1 MYSWKERYAMSL
13 NTIREVTEI
22 TGITVNALR
31 YYDSKGLL
39 HPTVRN
45 SDGRKE
51 WLYDD
56 EAVRRAKRILL
67 LRRIG
72 IPVEKIALVIDNVD
86 GMDEIVLRTRLEELR
101 KERELIDE
109 QITVAGMLLLVDE
122 LSADEEVKDDL
133 LDKVFEKICTERGE

>member
-1 MYSWKERYAMSL
+1 MSL

-31 YYDSKGLL
+31 YYDRKGVL

-45 SDGRKE
+45 PEGRKE

-56 EAVRRAKRILL
+56 AAVRRAKRILL

-72 IPVEKIALVIDNVD
+72 IPVEDIAPVIDKMD
-86 GMDEIVLRTRLEELR
+86 GKDEAILRSRLEELR
-101 KERELIDE
+101 EERELIDE
-109 QITVAGMLLLVDE
+109 QISLAGMLLLIDE
-122 LSADEEVKDDL
+122 LPSDADVKDDL
-133 LDKVFEKICTERGE
+133 LDKMFEKVCTD

>member
-1 MYSWKERYAMSL
+1 MSL
-13 NTIREVTEI
+13 ITIREVTEI

-31 YYDSKGLL
+31 YYDRKGLL

-45 SDGRKE
+45 SEGRKE

-72 IPVEKIALVIDNVD
+72 IPVESITFVLDKLDKI
-86 GMDEIVLRTRLEELR
+86 DEEILRTRLEELR
-101 KERELIDE
+101 EERKLLDE
-109 QITVAGMLLLVDE
+109 QISVASMLLLLDE
-122 LSADEEVKDDL
+122 LASDTEVRNDL
-133 LDKVFEKICTERGE
+133 LDKMFEKICLDE

>member
-1 MYSWKERYAMSL
+1 MSL

-31 YYDSKGLL
+31 YYDRKGLL

-45 SDGRKE
+45 SEGRKE

-67 LRRIG
+67 LRKIG
-72 IPVEKIALVIDNVD
+72 IPVESIAKVIEKAEK
-86 GMDEIVLRTRLEELR
+86 MDEVILRSRLKELR
-101 KERELIDE
+101 EERDLIDE
-109 QITVAGMLLLVDE
+109 QISVASMLLLLDG
-122 LSADEEVKDDL
+122 LSSDAEVKDDL
-133 LDKVFEKICTERGE
+133 LDKMFETVCPGE

>member
-1 MYSWKERYAMSL
+1 MSL
-13 NTIREVTEI
+13 NTIREVTGI

-31 YYDSKGLL
+31 YYDNKGLL

-45 SDGRKE
+45 QEGRKE

-72 IPVEKIALVIDNVD
+72 IPVESIAAVLDKVD
-86 GMDEIVLRTRLEELR
+86 SMDRTILRSRLEELR
-101 KERELIDE
+101 EERQEIDE
-109 QITVAGMLLLVDE
+109 QISVASMLLLLNQ
-122 LSADEEVKDDL
+122 LSENEKVRDDL
-133 LDKVFEKICTERGE
+133 LDKMFETVYRDK

>member
-1 MYSWKERYAMSL
+1 MSL

-31 YYDSKGLL
+31 YYDRKGLL

-45 SDGRKE
+45 SEGRKE

-72 IPVEKIALVIDNVD
+72 IPVESIALVIEKADK
-86 GMDEIVLRTRLEELR
+86 MDENMLRSRLEELR
-101 KERELIDE
+101 EERQLLDE
-109 QITVAGMLLLVDE
+109 QISLAGMLLLLDE
-122 LSADEEVKDDL
+122 ISSDAEVKGDL
-133 LDKVFEKICTERGE
+133 LDKMFEKTCLDE

>member
-1 MYSWKERYAMSL
+1 MSL

-31 YYDSKGLL
+31 YYDRKGLL

-45 SDGRKE
+45 SEGRKE

-67 LRRIG
+67 LRKIG
-72 IPVEKIALVIDNVD
+72 IPVESIAKVIEKADK
-86 GMDEIVLRTRLEELR
+86 MDEVILRSRLEELR
-101 KERELIDE
+101 EERQFLDE
-109 QITVAGMLLLVDE
+109 QISLAGMLLLLDE
-122 LSADEEVKDDL
+122 ISSDAEVKENL
-133 LDKVFEKICTERGE
+133 LDKMFEKICLDE

>member
-1 MYSWKERYAMSL
+1 MSL
-13 NTIREVTEI
+13 NTIREIIEI

-45 SDGRKE
+45 PEGRKE

-72 IPVEKIALVIDNVD
+72 IPVESIAAVLEKVD
-86 GMDEIVLRTRLEELR
+86 RMDKTVLRARLEELR
-101 KERELIDE
+101 EERKVIDE
-109 QITVAGMLLLVDE
+109 QISVASMLLLLDEMSPDAEIKDE
-122 LSADEEVKDDL
+122 L
-133 LDKVFEKICTERGE
+133 LDRMFEMLCL

>member
-1 MYSWKERYAMSL
+1 MSL

-45 SDGRKE
+45 SEGRKE

-56 EAVRRAKRILL
+56 DAVRRAKRILL

-72 IPVEKIALVIDNVD
+72 IPVESIALVIEKADNMGEV
-86 GMDEIVLRTRLEELR
+86 ILRSRLEELR
-101 KERELIDE
+101 EERKEIDE
-109 QITVAGMLLLVDE
+109 QISVASMMLLIDE
-122 LSADEEVKDDL
+122 LSTDAEVKDDL
-133 LDKVFEKICTERGE
+133 LDKMFEKICHDV

>member
-1 MYSWKERYAMSL
+1 MSL

-31 YYDSKGLL
+31 YYDRKGLL

-45 SDGRKE
+45 SEGRKE

-72 IPVEKIALVIDNVD
+72 IPVESIALVIDKVD
-86 GMDEIVLRTRLEELR
+86 MMDENMLRSRLEELR
-101 KERELIDE
+101 EERQLLDE
-109 QITVAGMLLLVDE
+109 QISLAGMLLLLDE
-122 LSADEEVKDDL
+122 ISSDVEVKGEL
-133 LDKVFEKICTERGE
+133 LDRMFEKTCRDD

>member
-1 MYSWKERYAMSL
+1 MSL
-13 NTIREVTEI
+13 NTIREVIEI

-45 SDGRKE
+45 PGGRKE

-56 EAVRRAKRILL
+56 EAVRRAKKILL

-72 IPVEKIALVIDNVD
+72 IPVESIAFVLEKVD
-86 GMDEIVLRTRLEELR
+86 RMDERLLKTRLDELR
-101 KERELIDE
+101 EKRKAIDE
-109 QITVAGMLLLVDE
+109 QISVASMLLLLDQ
-122 LSADEEVKDDL
+122 LSADSEVKDDL
-133 LDKVFEKICTERGE
+133 LDRMFETVCRDK

>member
-1 MYSWKERYAMSL
+1 MSL

-45 SDGRKE
+45 SEGRKE

-67 LRRIG
+67 LRKIG
-72 IPVEKIALVIDNVD
+72 IPVESIAIVIENADK
-86 GMDEIVLRTRLEELR
+86 MDEVILRSRLEELR
-101 KERELIDE
+101 EERQFLDE
-109 QITVAGMLLLVDE
+109 QISLAGMLLLLDE
-122 LSADEEVKDDL
+122 LSSDAEVKEAL
-133 LDKVFEKICTERGE
+133 LDKMFEKTCLDE

>member
-1 MYSWKERYAMSL
+1 MSL

-45 SDGRKE
+45 SEGRKE

-56 EAVRRAKRILL
+56 DAVRRAKRILL
-67 LRRIG
+67 LRSIG
-72 IPVEKIALVIDNVD
+72 IPVESIALVLEKAD
-86 GMDEIVLRTRLEELR
+86 GMDETMLKARLEELQAER
-101 KERELIDE
+101 KAIDE
-109 QITVAGMLLLVDE
+109 QISAASMLLLLGEMSPDTEVMDE
-122 LSADEEVKDDL
+122 L
-133 LDKVFEKICTERGE
+133 LDRMFEKVCR

>member
-1 MYSWKERYAMSL
+1 MSL

-31 YYDSKGLL
+31 YYDQKGVL

-45 SDGRKE
+45 PEGRKE

-72 IPVEKIALVIDNVD
+72 IPVESMTRVIDKMD
-86 GMDEIVLRTRLEELR
+86 GMEETILRTRLEELR
-101 KERELIDE
+101 EERKLIDE
-109 QITVAGMLLLVDE
+109 QISLASMLLLIDE
-122 LSADEEVKDDL
+122 LPSDAEVKDDL
-133 LDKVFEKICTERGE
+133 LDKMFERICLDG

>member
-1 MYSWKERYAMSL
+1 MSL

-39 HPTVRN
+39 HPTVR
-45 SDGRKE
+45 SSEGRKE

-56 EAVRRAKRILL
+56 DAVRRAKRILL

-72 IPVEKIALVIDNVD
+72 IPVESIALVLEKADNMGEV
-86 GMDEIVLRTRLEELR
+86 ILRSRLEELR
-101 KERELIDE
+101 EERKEIDE
-109 QITVAGMLLLVDE
+109 QISVASMLLLIDE
-122 LSADEEVKDDL
+122 LSTDAEVRDDL
-133 LDKVFEKICTERGE
+133 LDKMFEKICLDE

>member
-1 MYSWKERYAMSL
+1 MSL

-31 YYDSKGLL
+31 YYGSKGLL

-45 SDGRKE
+45 SGGRKE

-56 EAVRRAKRILL
+56 GAVRRAKRILL

-72 IPVEKIALVIDNVD
+72 IPVESIAMVLDNAD
-86 GMDEIVLRTRLEELR
+86 RMDEKILRSRLEELR
-101 KERELIDE
+101 EERKEIDE
-109 QITVAGMLLLVDE
+109 QISVANMLLLIDD
-122 LSADEEVKDDL
+122 LSADAEVKGDL
-133 LDKVFEKICTERGE
+133 LDKMFDKTC

>member
-1 MYSWKERYAMSL
+1 MSL

-45 SDGRKE
+45 SGGRKE

-67 LRRIG
+67 LRSIG
-72 IPVEKIALVIDNVD
+72 IPVEGIVVVLEKADR
-86 GMDEIVLRTRLEELR
+86 MDESVLKPRLEELR
-101 KERELIDE
+101 EERKAIDE
-109 QITVAGMLLLVDE
+109 QISVASMLLLLDGMSSDTEVRDE
-122 LSADEEVKDDL
+122 L
-133 LDKVFEKICTERGE
+133 LDRMFEKVCRDE

>member
-1 MYSWKERYAMSL
+1 MSL
-13 NTIREVTEI
+13 ITIREVTEI

-31 YYDSKGLL
+31 YYDRKGLL

-45 SDGRKE
+45 PEGRKE

-72 IPVEKIALVIDNVD
+72 IPVESIADAIEKADK
-86 GMDEIVLRTRLEELR
+86 MDEVILRSRLEELR
-101 KERELIDE
+101 EERRSIDE
-109 QITVAGMLLLVDE
+109 QISVASMLLLLDE
-122 LSADEEVKDDL
+122 VSSDAEVKDDL
-133 LDKVFEKICTERGE
+133 LDKMFEKICLDE

>member
-1 MYSWKERYAMSL
+1 MSL
-13 NTIREVTEI
+13 HTIREVTAI

-45 SDGRKE
+45 SEGRKE

-56 EAVRRAKRILL
+56 EAIRRAKRILL

-72 IPVEKIALVIDNVD
+72 IPVESIALVIEKADR
-86 GMDEIVLRTRLEELR
+86 MDEAILRSRLRELQE
-101 KERELIDE
+101 EREMIDE
-109 QITVAGMLLLVDE
+109 QISVTSMLLLIDE
-122 LSADEEVKDDL
+122 LPSDAEVREVL
-133 LDKVFEKICTERGE
+133 LDKMFEKMCMEE

>member
-1 MYSWKERYAMSL
+1 MYSKKERYAMSL

-31 YYDSKGLL
+31 YYDQKGVL

-45 SDGRKE
+45 PEGRKE

-72 IPVEKIALVIDNVD
+72 IPVENITQVIDEMD
-86 GMDEIVLRTRLEELR
+86 GMDEAILRTRLEELR
-101 KERELIDE
+101 EERKLIDE
-109 QITVAGMLLLVDE
+109 QISLASMLLLIDE
-122 LSADEEVKDDL
+122 LPSGVEVKDDL
-133 LDKVFEKICTERGE
+133 LDKMFEKICLDE

>member
-1 MYSWKERYAMSL
+1 MSL

-31 YYDSKGLL
+31 YYDRKGLL

-45 SDGRKE
+45 SEGRKE

-72 IPVEKIALVIDNVD
+72 IPVENIALVIEKADK
-86 GMDEIVLRTRLEELR
+86 MDENMLRSRLEELR
-101 KERELIDE
+101 EERQMLDE
-109 QITVAGMLLLVDE
+109 QISLAGMLLLLDE
-122 LSADEEVKDDL
+122 ISSDAEVKEEL
-133 LDKVFEKICTERGE
+133 LDKMFEKTCLDE

>member
-1 MYSWKERYAMSL
+1 MSL

-31 YYDSKGLL
+31 YYDRKGLL

-45 SDGRKE
+45 PQGRKE

-72 IPVEKIALVIDNVD
+72 IPVEEIAAVMEKEDL
-86 GMDEIVLRTRLEELR
+86 MDEVILRSRLKELR
-101 KERELIDE
+101 EERELIDE
-109 QITVAGMLLLVDE
+109 QISVASMLLLLDE
-122 LSADEEVKDDL
+122 LTSDPAVRDEL
-133 LDKVFEKICTERGE
+133 LDKMFEKKCLDE

>member
-1 MYSWKERYAMSL
+1 MSL

-31 YYDSKGLL
+31 YYDRKGLL

-45 SDGRKE
+45 PQGRKE

-72 IPVEKIALVIDNVD
+72 IPVEGIAAVMEKEDL
-86 GMDEIVLRTRLEELR
+86 MDEVILRSRLKELR
-101 KERELIDE
+101 EERELIDE
-109 QITVAGMLLLVDE
+109 QISVASMLLLLDE
-122 LSADEEVKDDL
+122 LTSDPAVKDEL
-133 LDKVFEKICTERGE
+133 LDKMFEKKCLDE

>member
-1 MYSWKERYAMSL
+1 MYSWKERYAMSM

-39 HPTVRN
+39 SPTVRN
-45 SDGRKE
+45 PEGRKE

-67 LRRIG
+67 LRVIG
-72 IPVEKIALVIDNVD
+72 IPVENIAHVLEKADRMD
-86 GMDEIVLRTRLEELR
+86 GEMLRKQLEELR
-101 KERELIDE
+101 AERKEIDR
-109 QITVAGMLLLVDE
+109 QISAAGMLLLLEEMSPDAEVRDE
-122 LSADEEVKDDL
+122 L
-133 LDKVFEKICTERGE
+133 LDRMFEKVCR

>member
-1 MYSWKERYAMSL
+1 MSL

-45 SDGRKE
+45 SEGRKE

-56 EAVRRAKRILL
+56 DAVRRAKRILL

-72 IPVEKIALVIDNVD
+72 IPVESIALVLEKADNMGEV
-86 GMDEIVLRTRLEELR
+86 ILRSRLEELR
-101 KERELIDE
+101 EERKEIDE
-109 QITVAGMLLLVDE
+109 QISVASMMLLIDE
-122 LSADEEVKDDL
+122 LSTDAEVKDDL
-133 LDKVFEKICTERGE
+133 LDKMFEKICLDE

>member
-1 MYSWKERYAMSL
+1 MSL

-39 HPTVRN
+39 SPTVRN
-45 SDGRKE
+45 PEGRKE

-67 LRRIG
+67 LRVIG
-72 IPVEKIALVIDNVD
+72 IPVEDIAYVLEKADR
-86 GMDEIVLRTRLEELR
+86 MDEEMLRKRLEELR
-101 KERELIDE
+101 AQRKEIDE
-109 QITVAGMLLLVDE
+109 QISAASMLLLLEEMSPDAEVRDE
-122 LSADEEVKDDL
+122 L
-133 LDKVFEKICTERGE
+133 LDRMFEKVCR

>member
-1 MYSWKERYAMSL
+1 MSL

-31 YYDSKGLL
+31 YYDRKGLL

-45 SDGRKE
+45 SEGRKE

-56 EAVRRAKRILL
+56 EAVRRAKRIVL

-72 IPVEKIALVIDNVD
+72 IPVESIAKVIEKAEK
-86 GMDEIVLRTRLEELR
+86 MDEVILRSRLEELR
-101 KERELIDE
+101 EERQLLDE
-109 QITVAGMLLLVDE
+109 QISLAGMLLLLNE
-122 LSADEEVKDDL
+122 LTSDAEIREGL
-133 LDKVFEKICTERGE
+133 LDKMFEKICPDE

>member
-1 MYSWKERYAMSL
+1 MSL
-13 NTIREVTEI
+13 STIREVTEI

-45 SDGRKE
+45 SEGRKE

-67 LRRIG
+67 LRKIG
-72 IPVEKIALVIDNVD
+72 IPVESIAKVMEKADK
-86 GMDEIVLRTRLEELR
+86 MDEVILRSRLEELR
-101 KERELIDE
+101 EERQFLDE
-109 QITVAGMLLLVDE
+109 QISLAGMLLLLDE
-122 LSADEEVKDDL
+122 ISSDAKVKEDL
-133 LDKVFEKICTERGE
+133 LDKMFEKTCLEE

>member
-1 MYSWKERYAMSL
+1 MSL

-45 SDGRKE
+45 SEGRKE

-56 EAVRRAKRILL
+56 EAVRRAKKILL

-72 IPVEKIALVIDNVD
+72 IPVESISAVLDKMDR
-86 GMDEIVLRTRLEELR
+86 MDETVLKSRLEELR
-101 KERELIDE
+101 EERKEIDE
-109 QITVAGMLLLVDE
+109 QISVASMLLLLDQISTDE
-122 LSADEEVKDDL
+122 VVKDDL
-133 LDKVFEKICTERGE
+133 LDRMFETICRDK

>member
-1 MYSWKERYAMSL
+1 MSL

-45 SDGRKE
+45 SEGRKE

-56 EAVRRAKRILL
+56 DAVRRAKRILL

-72 IPVEKIALVIDNVD
+72 IPVENIALVLEKADNMGEV
-86 GMDEIVLRTRLEELR
+86 ILRSRLEELR
-101 KERELIDE
+101 EERKEIDE
-109 QITVAGMLLLVDE
+109 QISVASMMLLIDE
-122 LSADEEVKDDL
+122 LSTDAEVKDDL
-133 LDKVFEKICTERGE
+133 LDKMFEKICLDE

>member
-1 MYSWKERYAMSL
+1 MYSKKERYAMSL

-31 YYDSKGLL
+31 YYDQKGVL

-45 SDGRKE
+45 PEGRKE

-72 IPVEKIALVIDNVD
+72 IPVENITQVIDEMD
-86 GMDEIVLRTRLEELR
+86 GMDEAILRIRLEELR
-101 KERELIDE
+101 EERKLIDE
-109 QITVAGMLLLVDE
+109 QISLASMLLLIDE
-122 LSADEEVKDDL
+122 LPSDAEVKDDL
-133 LDKVFEKICTERGE
+133 LDKMFYDYNDKH